1 MDDVSS
7 LFTVLKTPQYR
18 QTRDIHRHL
27 TIIATPQPPSMTIAE
42 YLEWEP
48 LQELRYEYVHGTVI
62 AITGGTIPHNDIA
75 LNLYRA
81 LYSHTQSNGCRI
93 NVADVKVEV
102 SSTSPYYY
110 PDVIVTCD
118 PRDLTARKLLRYP
131 KLIIEVL
138 SPGTE
143 AKDRGEKFAH
153 YRSSPTLQEYVL
165 VESEKISVECYRRG
179 EGRLW
184 LYYPYISGDI
194 ITLESIDFSFPIA
207 LVYANVTFE
216 ENA

>member
-1 MDDVSS
+1 M
-7 LFTVLKTPQYR
+7 
-18 QTRDIHRHL
+18 
-27 TIIATPQPPSMTIAE
+27 IATPQPPNMTIAE

-62 AITGGTIPHNDIA
+62 AMTGGTIPHNDIA

-81 LYSHTQSNGCRI
+81 LYSQVRSKGCRI

-102 SSTSPYYY
+102 SSNSPYYY
-110 PDVIVTCD
+110 PDVVVTCD
-118 PRDLTARKLLRYP
+118 PADLIARKLLRHP
-131 KLIIEVL
+131 KLIVEVL

-165 VESEKISVECYRRG
+165 IESEKIGVECYRRG

-184 LYYPYISGDI
+184 LYYPYIAGDVI
-194 ITLESIDFSFPIA
+194 RLESIDFSLPIA
-207 LVYANVTFE
+207 LLYENVSFGE
-216 ENA
+216 ES

>member
-1 MDDVSS
+1 M
-7 LFTVLKTPQYR
+7 
-18 QTRDIHRHL
+18 
-27 TIIATPQPPSMTIAE
+27 IATLQPQPMTIAE

-48 LQELRYEYVHGTVI
+48 LQELRYEYVNGAVI
-62 AITGGTIPHNDIA
+62 AMTGGTIPHNDIA

-81 LYSHTQSNGCRI
+81 LYPHVRSNGCRI

-102 SSTSPYYY
+102 SSNSPYYY
-110 PDVIVTCD
+110 PDVVVTCD
-118 PRDLTARKLLRYP
+118 PRDITARKLIRHP
-131 KLIIEVL
+131 KLIVEVL

-165 VESEKISVECYRRG
+165 IESEKVSVECYRRG

-184 LYYPYISGDI
+184 LYTPYTAGDI
-194 ITLESIDFSFPIA
+194 LTLESINFSCPIEQ
-207 LVYANVTFE
+207 LYEGVLFE
-216 ENA
+216 GDE

>member
-1 MDDVSS
+1 MV
-7 LFTVLKTPQYR
+7 
-18 QTRDIHRHL
+18 
-27 TIIATPQPPSMTIAE
+27 ATPHPERMTIAE
-42 YLEWEP
+42 YLDWEP

-62 AITGGTIPHNDIA
+62 AMTGGTIPHNDIA
-75 LNLYRA
+75 LNLYRV
-81 LYSHTQSNGCRI
+81 LYPQVQAKGCRI

-131 KLIIEVL
+131 KLIVEVL

-153 YRSSPTLQEYVL
+153 YRSSPTLQEYIL

-184 LYYPYISGDI
+184 LYYPYTTDDI
-194 ITLESIDFSFPIA
+194 ITLESMGCSFPIA
-207 LVYANVTFE
+207 ILYENVSFE
-216 ENA
+216 EDT

>member
-1 MDDVSS
+1 M
-7 LFTVLKTPQYR
+7 T
-18 QTRDIHRHL
+18 
-27 TIIATPQPPSMTIAE
+27 ATCQLPAMTIAE

-48 LQELRYEYVHGTVI
+48 LQELRYEYIHGAVI
-62 AITGGTIPHNDIA
+62 AKTGGSIPHNDIA

-81 LYSHTQSNGCRI
+81 FYPQVQPNACRI

-102 SSTSPYYY
+102 SSSSPYYY
-110 PDVIVTCD
+110 PDVVVICD
-118 PRDLTARKLLRYP
+118 PRDLTARKLLRHP
-131 KLIIEVL
+131 KLIVEVL

-165 VESEKISVECYRRG
+165 IESEKVGVECYRRG

-184 LYYPYISGDI
+184 LYYPYTAGDI
-194 ITLESIDFSFPIA
+194 ITLESIDFSFAIA
-207 LVYANVTFE
+207 LLYENVTFE
-216 ENA
+216 EEA

>member
-1 MDDVSS
+1 M
-7 LFTVLKTPQYR
+7 
-18 QTRDIHRHL
+18 
-27 TIIATPQPPSMTIAE
+27 IATPQPPSMTIAE

-62 AITGGTIPHNDIA
+62 AMAGGTIPHNDIA
-75 LNLYRA
+75 LNLYHA
-81 LYSHTQSNGCRI
+81 LYPQVRSKGCRI

-102 SSTSPYYY
+102 NSNSPYYY
-110 PDVIVTCD
+110 PDVVVSCHPD
-118 PRDLTARKLLRYP
+118 DLTARKLLPHP
-131 KLIIEVL
+131 KLIVEVL

-165 VESEKISVECYRRG
+165 IESEKVGVECYRRG

-184 LYYPYISGDI
+184 LYYPYIDGDV

-207 LVYANVTFE
+207 LLYENVSLG

>member
-1 MDDVSS
+1 M
-7 LFTVLKTPQYR
+7 
-18 QTRDIHRHL
+18 
-27 TIIATPQPPSMTIAE
+27 IATPQPPNMTIAE

-48 LQELRYEYVHGTVI
+48 LQELRYEYIHGTVI
-62 AITGGTIPHNDIA
+62 AMAGGTIPHNDIA

-81 LYSHTQSNGCRI
+81 LYPQVRSKGCRI

-102 SSTSPYYY
+102 NSNSPYYY
-110 PDVIVTCD
+110 PDVVVSCHPD
-118 PRDLTARKLLRYP
+118 DLTARKLLRHP
-131 KLIIEVL
+131 KLIVEVL

-165 VESEKISVECYRRG
+165 IESEKVGVECYRRG

-184 LYYPYISGDI
+184 LYYPYIDGDV

-207 LVYANVTFE
+207 LLYENVSLG

>member
-1 MDDVSS
+1 
-7 LFTVLKTPQYR
+7 
-18 QTRDIHRHL
+18 
-27 TIIATPQPPSMTIAE
+27 MTIAE
-42 YLEWEP
+42 YLDWEP
-48 LQELRYEYVHGTVI
+48 LQELRYEYIRGRVV
-62 AITGGTIPHNDIA
+62 AMTGGSIPHNDIT
-75 LNLYRA
+75 LNLYRT
-81 LYSHTQSNGCRI
+81 LYPQVHANDCRI

-110 PDVIVTCD
+110 PDIVITCD
-118 PRDLTARKLLRYP
+118 PRDLTARKLLRHP

-165 VESEKISVECYRRG
+165 IESEKISVECYRRR

-184 LYYPYISGDI
+184 LYYPYTAGDT
-194 ITLESIDFSFPIA
+194 ITLESIDCTVPIE
-207 LVYANVTFE
+207 LLYENVTFDAE
-216 ENA
+216 V

>member
-1 MDDVSS
+1 M
-7 LFTVLKTPQYR
+7 
-18 QTRDIHRHL
+18 
-27 TIIATPQPPSMTIAE
+27 IATLQPQPMTIAE

-48 LQELRYEYVHGTVI
+48 LQELRYEYVNGAVI
-62 AITGGTIPHNDIA
+62 AMTGGTIPHNDIA

-81 LYSHTQSNGCRI
+81 LYPHVRSNGCRI

-102 SSTSPYYY
+102 SSNSPYHY
-110 PDVIVTCD
+110 PDVVVTCD
-118 PRDLTARKLLRYP
+118 PRDITARKLIRHP
-131 KLIIEVL
+131 KLIVEVL

-165 VESEKISVECYRRG
+165 IESEKVSVECYRRG

-184 LYYPYISGDI
+184 LYTPYTAGDI
-194 ITLESIDFSFPIA
+194 LTLESINFSCSIEQ
-207 LVYANVTFE
+207 LYEDVLFE
-216 ENA
+216 GDE